1 MNRRLWAWVEGEY
14 HQTPHHGL
22 DGVTPLEKWAQSD
35 SVRFPDPHDD
45 LDNLFLFEE
54 RRKVQ
59 KDRTVSL
66 NGMVYEVDAA
76 LLGETVTLR
85 FDPSAPSGR
94 PIQVCHQG
102 RFIENAVHPTKAY
115 LV

>member
-1 MNRRLWAWVEGEY
+1 MERWFKTVRGQLLIRLTNDDTGSLEALNRRLWAWVEGEY

-66 NGMVYEVDAA
+66 NGMVY
-76 LLGETVTLR
+76 
-85 FDPSAPSGR
+85 
-94 PIQVCHQG
+94 
-102 RFIENAVHPTKAY
+102 
-115 LV
+115 

>member
-22 DGVTPLEKWAQSD
+22 DGVTPLKNG
-35 SVRFPDPHDD
+35 RNLIRYPHDD
-45 LDNLFLFEE
+45 LDNPFLFEE

-66 NGMVYEVDAA
+66 NGMVY
-76 LLGETVTLR
+76 
-85 FDPSAPSGR
+85 
-94 PIQVCHQG
+94 
-102 RFIENAVHPTKAY
+102 
-115 LV
+115 